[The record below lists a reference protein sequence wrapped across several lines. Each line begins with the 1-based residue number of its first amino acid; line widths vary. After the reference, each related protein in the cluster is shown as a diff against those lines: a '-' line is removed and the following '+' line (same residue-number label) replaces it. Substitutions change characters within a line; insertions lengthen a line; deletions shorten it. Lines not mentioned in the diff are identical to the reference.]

1 MRHCPSVRPS
11 VCWSAVIE
19 LKSTKTHFDAAV
31 LIIFVCEC
39 VWAGRRCGWGLNAP
53 ADPSATILWPCVIC
67 FFLVADTQFYKRL
80 CPSVGPSVC
89 GDWVERCKN
98 AHLWL
103 AECVWGGRGS
113 GWGFHALAHPSATLL
128 QPRVTC
134 SHHSPHKILYSVQ
147 IIVSLNSFSIRH
159 LSNRHACTISKE
171 HLSGFSSGPVGYQN
185 RVMGYFIWLVTF
197 FIHQ

>member
-1 MRHCPSVRPS
+1 MRGFARPS
-11 VCWSAVIE
+11 VHWSVMVIE
-19 LKSTKTHFDAAV
+19 LKIARTLNFEVPVVTV
-31 LIIFVCEC
+31 YVC
-39 VWAGRRCGWGLNAP
+39 
-53 ADPSATILWPCVIC
+53 
-67 FFLVADTQFYKRL
+67 
-80 CPSVGPSVC
+80 
-89 GDWVERCKN
+89 
-98 AHLWL
+98 
-103 AECVWGGRGS
+103 ECVWGGRGC

-147 IIVSLNSFSIRH
+147 IIVSLNLFSIRH

-171 HLSGFSSGPVGYQN
+171 HLGGFSSGPVGYQN